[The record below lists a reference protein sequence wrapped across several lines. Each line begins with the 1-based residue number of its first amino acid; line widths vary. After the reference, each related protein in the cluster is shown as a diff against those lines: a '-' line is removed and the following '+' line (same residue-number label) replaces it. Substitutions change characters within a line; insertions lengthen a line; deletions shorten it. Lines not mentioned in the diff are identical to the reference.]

1 MGPAPLE
8 LCSVTGDRKL
18 NEEWL
23 KLTGAYLSP
32 GRDFPGVSSRASA
45 CLCSVIDAPSFWLAK
60 LLFGPRGF
68 KMEALFRERT
78 VGVGMFEEYTG
89 KVEEVI
95 RVEGM
100 ALRY

>member
-1 MGPAPLE
+1 MKSGLNSQVPIYLQGGISQESVQGLAP
-8 LCSVTGDRKL
+8 
-18 NEEWL
+18 
-23 KLTGAYLSP
+23 
-32 GRDFPGVSSRASA
+32 
-45 CLCSVIDAPSFWLAK
+45 CLCSVIDASSFWLAK

-68 KMEALFRERT
+68 KMDALFRERT

-100 ALRY
+100 ALGY

>member
-1 MGPAPLE
+1 M
-8 LCSVTGDRKL
+8 
-18 NEEWL
+18 
-23 KLTGAYLSP
+23 
-32 GRDFPGVSSRASA
+32 
-45 CLCSVIDAPSFWLAK
+45 PSFWLAK

-78 VGVGMFEEYTG
+78 VGVGMLEEYTG